1 MASRDT
7 TSDNAALSVEVEHL
21 RMKAEMVVL
30 ERIVA
35 IAPTI
40 TDPKTLA
47 EMVSLLAWAG
57 QPGRSERP
65 GP

>member
-7 TSDNAALSVEVEHL
+7 TSENAALSVEVEHL
-21 RMKAEMVVL
+21 RMKAERALL
-30 ERIVA
+30 ERMIA
-35 IAPTI
+35 ITPVI
-40 TDPKTLA
+40 TDAKTLA
-47 EMVSLLAWAG
+47 EMVSLLAWSG

>member
-1 MASRDT
+1 MAARDT
-7 TSDNAALSVEVEHL
+7 TAENASLSVEVEHQ
-21 RMKAEMVVL
+21 RMKAEMAVL
-30 ERIVA
+30 ERIVT

-40 TDPKTLA
+40 TDAKVLA

>member
-1 MASRDT
+1 MAARDT
-7 TSDNAALSVEVEHL
+7 TAENASLSVEVEHL
-21 RMKAEMVVL
+21 RMKAEMAVL
-30 ERIVA
+30 ERIVT

-40 TDPKTLA
+40 TDAKVLA

>member
-1 MASRDT
+1 MSARDT
-7 TSDNAALSVEVEHL
+7 TAENAALTVEVEHL
-21 RMKAEMVVL
+21 RMKAEMACL
-30 ERIVA
+30 ERVIA

-40 TDPKTLA
+40 TDPKVLA